1 MTQTTVALNSQWLD
15 SSVPMT
21 AQAFSASGTLN
32 GGAGG
37 QANTTNALTNCT
49 VTYWPNQWG
58 YWWYPY
64 DGPARPI
71 KLGLSEIAR
80 LKAAAKRDAKL
91 KAILEKFTDLIQ
103 VTVDF
108 E

>member
-1 MTQTTVALNSQWLD
+1 MTQATVALNLQWLD
-15 SSVPMT
+15 STVPLQM
-21 AQAFSASGTLN
+21 Q
-32 GGAGG
+32 
-37 QANTTNALTNCT
+37 NTCLT
-49 VTYWPNQWG
+49 VWPNYQPG
-58 YWWYPY
+58 IWWYPY
-64 DGPARPI
+64 SGPERPI
-71 KLGLSEIAR
+71 RLGLSEIAR